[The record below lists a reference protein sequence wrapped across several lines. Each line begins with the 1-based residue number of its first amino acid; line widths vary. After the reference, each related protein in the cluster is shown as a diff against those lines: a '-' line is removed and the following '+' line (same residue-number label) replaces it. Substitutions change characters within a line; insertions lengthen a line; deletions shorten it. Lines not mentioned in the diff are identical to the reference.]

1 MNGRKLHLV
10 IVGLLTLIT
19 MSLSLLSEAPRVFNK
34 APEVALVLDLFGR
47 SIIFTDHQLLWIKIA
62 GIALVVSIT
71 VLVQYKQVYKPF
83 LKFEDLRGAAFN
95 NIFGPEIDK
104 LHKNLTSELRFN
116 IMRKTTYV
124 RLSRY
129 IHVGRLRQIYHYG
142 FHHDDRDKSLRFW
155 YVKLF
160 GYEWGEGVSGTAF
173 ITEQVIIAD
182 LRSVT
187 EDQSRLSRRK
197 RELTREIE
205 LVMSFPVLRWTGYDY
220 TCIGVINIDIRDA
233 GVAAQLFSD
242 PSLRRLEKL
251 SQYFQDCTEYVSLW
265 L

>member
-1 MNGRKLHLV
+1 MNGRKLHLI

-19 MSLSLLSEAPRVFNK
+19 LSLSLLTEAPRVFNK
-34 APEVALVLDLFGR
+34 APEVALVMHLLGR
-47 SIIFTDHQLLWIKIA
+47 PVPFTDHQLLWVKIG
-62 GIALVVSIT
+62 GILLVVTIT
-71 VLVQYKQVYKPF
+71 LVVQYKQVYKPF
-83 LKFEDLRGAAFN
+83 LKFDDLRGAAFT

-104 LHKNLTSELRFN
+104 LHKNLTSELRFS
-116 IMRKTTYV
+116 IMRKTSYV

-129 IHVGRLRQIYHYG
+129 INVGRLRPIYHYG

-155 YVKLF
+155 YVKFF
-160 GYEWGEGVSGTAF
+160 GYEWGEGVSGNAF

-182 LRSVT
+182 LRSST
-187 EDQSRLSRRK
+187 EDHSRLSRRK

-205 LVMSFPVLRWTGYDY
+205 LIMSFPVLRWTGYDY

-233 GVAAQLFSD
+233 GVAAQLFAD